1 MLISLLLGAAAAASN
16 APAPS
21 LPPCGSAYA
30 GRIVSGDAADADMAG
45 KPLVM
50 HVRVCD
56 AAETQIPFHVGDDRS
71 RTWFLTRTPE
81 GVRLKHRHRHADG
94 SLDVRTYYGGDSS
107 GPAEPLPGGGWRLSF
122 PADAHSKA
130 LFAAQGIPQSA
141 ANVWA
146 VEHVP
151 GRLFAYELKRPG
163 RFFRVEFD
171 LTAPVVA
178 PPPPWGDEA
187 QGTR

>member
-1 MLISLLLGAAAAASN
+1 
-16 APAPS
+16 
-21 LPPCGSAYA
+21 
-30 GRIVSGDAADADMAG
+30 
-45 KPLVM
+45 
-50 HVRVCD
+50 
-56 AAETQIPFHVGDDRS
+56 
-71 RTWFLTRTPE
+71 
-81 GVRLKHRHRHADG
+81 
-94 SLDVRTYYGGDSS
+94 VRTYYGGDSS

>member
-1 MLISLLLGAAAAASN
+1 MAFAGLLV
-16 APAPS
+16 
-21 LPPCGSAYA
+21 SA
-30 GRIVSGDAADADMAG
+30 DAADSGMVG

-71 RTWFLTRTPE
+71 RTWFLTRTAD

-94 SLDVRTYYGGDSS
+94 SLDSRTFYGGDSS
-107 GPAEPLPGGGWRLSF
+107 GPAQMLPGGGWRLSF
-122 PADAHSKA
+122 PADAESKA
-130 LFAAQGIPQSA
+130 LFVAQGIPQSA
-141 ANVWA
+141 GNVWS

-171 LTAPVVA
+171 LTIPVAV
-178 PPPPWGDEA
+178 PLPPWGDEA
-187 QGTR
+187 QANR